1 MERIVHVDDMPGIAA
16 ATLAVLRGDSTGYSI
31 EHRVRARSGDWRW
44 ISSRG
49 QVIERDADGRAL
61 RMSGVNFDITARKW
75 IEHSLQDSEE
85 QLRIALAAADMS
97 AWRWDIAT
105 GRFNWPMA
113 PHALLGSPVES
124 NFPDFREL
132 VHPQD
137 RAGFRKA
144 WVDALEGTGD
154 FSTEFR
160 IVRTDGEERWV
171 NARGRLHRYETGAP
185 DHLFGVIWDV
195 TERHRAY
202 DALEQ
207 SEARFRDLVDLSSD
221 WYWEQ
226 DAENRFRDI
235 STGSRARAPQ
245 REGVLGLTRLEI
257 PGSLMSDQMRAEH
270 ERIYAARE
278 PFKELQYPMRLP
290 DGTVQHISVSGK
302 PIYDG
307 VGTFVGYRGVGRDV
321 SAWMQA
327 AQSVHDSREQLLR
340 VIDTMFEGVVVYD
353 AEGRI
358 ILINRAAER
367 VLGVP
372 RHQAIGL
379 NIDTVPWRRL
389 DVSGGSFEP
398 SRLAWTVLRDT
409 PMLSVATEQHM
420 IVAPNGRRST
430 IQRNA
435 ARLTQQDG
443 TFGGV
448 VITFEDITDRLR
460 ADERSRMLI
469 EASLDGY
476 CAMNAL
482 GEVETTNLAL
492 VQMTGCGPNALAG
505 RAFADLWLAEERS
518 SARRAIEQAVAQGN
532 ARFAGRIARS
542 NDAICDAEAGITY
555 VDIDGGRMHAF
566 FRDVTERN
574 AATRRVEESER
585 IYRTLF
591 QHSPVGIAFV
601 DTDGIIREASATMAR
616 MAGVEG
622 PQELIGTRADDW
634 VVPEERPDARRRR
647 QMAIA
652 GDSLLPFV
660 ERCLVRSDGTRM
672 LTEMVAAPIS
682 VEGRQMA
689 VVIGRDI
696 SERKK
701 YEWTLLA
708 AKDALEA
715 RVAMRTQELTEANR
729 ELEAF
734 VYTVSHDLR
743 APLRFIG
750 GHARLLHEHLG
761 QLVTPRAAELLGG
774 IESGSERLSM
784 LIEGLLEFS
793 RLGRQPL
800 NRRKVELRSLVEEV
814 LAAAAP
820 ASGRCEVCVGELPT
834 ASIDPV
840 LVKQVFANLVS
851 NAFKYTS
858 RRRSPRIEIGCETQ
872 QGQPVLFV
880 RDNGVGFSIRYVDK
894 AFEAFQRLHPESRFP
909 GVGVGLAIVKRIVE
923 RHGGRVWAEA
933 KVGKGA
939 TFRFTLGLADAG
951 EP

>member
-1 MERIVHVDDMPGIAA
+1 VHVDDMRAIAA
-16 ATLAVLRGDSTGYSI
+16 ASLAVLRGDSAGYSI

-49 QVIERDADGRAL
+49 QVIERDANGRAL

-75 IEHSLQDSEE
+75 IEHALKDSEE
-85 QLRIALAAADMS
+85 QLRIAFAAADMS
-97 AWRWDIAT
+97 AWRWDLAAD
-105 GRFNWPMA
+105 RLNWSLA
-113 PHALLGSPVES
+113 PNALLGSGGKS
-124 NFPDFREL
+124 SYPDFREM
-132 VHPQD
+132 VHPKD
-137 RAGFRKA
+137 RDAFRKA
-144 WVDALEGTGD
+144 WNDALDGAVD
-154 FSTEFR
+154 FSAEFR
-160 IVRTDGEERWV
+160 IVRIDGEERWV
-171 NARGRLHRYETGAP
+171 NARGRLHRNESGVP
-185 DHLFGVIWDV
+185 EHLFGVIADV
-195 TERHRAY
+195 TERHHAY
-202 DALEQ
+202 DALEK
-207 SEARFRDLVDLSSD
+207 SEARFRDLVELSSD

-226 DAENRFRDI
+226 DAAGRFCEV
-235 STGSRARAPQ
+235 TYGSRAMAPQ
-245 REGVLGLTRLEI
+245 PDEVIGKTRPEI
-257 PGSLMSDQMRAEH
+257 AGSLMSDEMFAEH

-278 PFKELQYPMRLP
+278 PFKEMQYPLRLA

-302 PIYDG
+302 PMYDG
-307 VGTFVGYRGVGRDV
+307 AGKFVGYRGVGRDV
-321 SAWMQA
+321 SAWVRV
-327 AQSVHDSREQLLR
+327 AQSVHDNREQLSR
-340 VIDTMFEGVVVYD
+340 VIDTMVEGVVVYD
-353 AEGRI
+353 TEGRI

-379 NIDTVPWRRL
+379 NIDAVPWRRL
-389 DVSGGSFEP
+389 DISGGNFDS
-398 SRLAWTVLRDT
+398 SRLAWTILRDT
-409 PMLSVATEQHM
+409 AMPPVVTAQHI
-420 IVAPNGRRST
+420 IVAPNGVRST

-443 TFGGV
+443 AFGGV
-448 VITFEDITDRLR
+448 VITFEDITNRLR
-460 ADERSRMLI
+460 ADERSQMLI

-482 GEVETTNLAL
+482 GEVDAANRAL
-492 VQMTGCGPNALAG
+492 ERMVGRERDALAG
-505 RAFADLWLAEERS
+505 VSFADLWDPAERG
-518 SARRAIEQAVAQGN
+518 SALRAIEQAVARGN
-532 ARFAGRIARS
+532 ARFAGRLARA
-542 NDAICDAEAGITY
+542 DGATCDAEAGITY
-555 VDIDGGRMHAF
+555 VEIEGGRMHAF

-585 IYRTLF
+585 IFRTLF

-601 DTDGIIREASATMAR
+601 DADGIIRDASTSLAR

-622 PQELIGTRADDW
+622 PQQLIGTRADDW

-652 GDSLLPFV
+652 GDNLLPFV
-660 ERCLVRSDGTRM
+660 ERCLVRSDGTRV
-672 LTEMVAAPIS
+672 LTEMVAAPVS

-689 VVIGRDI
+689 VIIGRDI

-708 AKDALEA
+708 AKEALEE
-715 RVAMRTQELTEANR
+715 RVAVRTQELTEANR

-834 ASIDPV
+834 ASVDPV

-872 QGQPVLFV
+872 QGQAVLFV

-951 EP
+951 DP